1 MKEFKGLQI
10 PLNEDESE
18 LGVERSLQLTLCEG
32 AQGRCHNS
40 VSCLDCL
47 FAEENLNK
55 FIQWI
60 KDPGEE
66 ND

>member
-1 MKEFKGLQI
+1 MKELKGLSI

-18 LGVERSLQLTLCEG
+18 QGVERSIQLTLCEG
-32 AQGRCHNS
+32 SKDRCRNS

-47 FAEENLNK
+47 FAEENLDK

-66 ND
+66 K